1 MSLPEVA
8 DSHLYS
14 ALNTKCESL
23 GSPPAAPSLCRSSP
37 ELGPRPRRYRA
48 LPLWPVPFWAPER
61 IPPPPPGDRGGT
73 RAGRERGPRP
83 ARRHRPRPGPDTRV
97 PRLPGKRGRGHSGC
111 DGAAASGLSGAL
123 RQSWFGVSP
132 PEIVFQNFVAPEV
145 SEMELSLI
153 NKDKIPWLVKVC
165 MESCP
170 YFQLACPRDVYH
182 VVPAGASVPVRIRFS
197 PAENKDYCHELVC
210 MTSRER
216 IVVPIRAIGA
226 RAVLDFPAQLDF
238 SKCAVKG
245 STQKTLLVHNVGTR
259 AARDQL
265 STQ

>member
-1 MSLPEVA
+1 MGYRNPPKEQPGAGAKAPAISSAAAMARHVPGPGA
-8 DSHLYS
+8 DSSPS
-14 ALNTKCESL
+14 ARGLRGHQGWKE
-23 GSPPAAPSLCRSSP
+23 
-37 ELGPRPRRYRA
+37 RR
-48 LPLWPVPFWAPER
+48 
-61 IPPPPPGDRGGT
+61 
-73 RAGRERGPRP
+73 PRP
-83 ARRHRPRPGPDTRV
+83 ARRHHPRPGPDTQV
-97 PRLPGKRGRGHSGC
+97 LRLPGKRGRGHSGC
-111 DGAAASGLSGAL
+111 DGAAASLPSAAP

-132 PEIVFQNFVAPEV
+132 PEIAFQNFVALEV

-153 NKDKIPWLVKVC
+153 NKDKISWLVKVS

-170 YFQLACPRDVYH
+170 YFQLACPGDVYH

-210 MTSRER
+210 MTARER

-245 STQKTLLVHNVGTR
+245 STQKTLLVRNVGTR
-259 AARDQL
+259 AARYQL
-265 STQ
+265 STQSFRVPSGLGQLFRAV